1 MSESGNQFPEFIKP
15 APTPVKHTTV
25 VEHQD
30 QLPRGEVGPKVRTIE
45 TTTYNAP
52 PTSKK
57 K

>member
-1 MSESGNQFPEFIKP
+1 MSETGFPEFIKP

-25 VEHQD
+25 VERQD
-30 QLPRGEVGPKVRTIE
+30 QLPNGEAGPKVRTIE

-52 PTSKK
+52 QTSKK